1 MSKYI
6 LVAHKNL
13 KEEDSKKMGKGE
25 GEGKGSGGDDW
36 QNSTFGC
43 LGSPGNCKYSG
54 TLQVNILSTTLNFS
68 GLCGLC
74 CHPCQF
80 GSVASKLDE
89 SYLLWFIIGCCA
101 PCIPAFMLRG
111 KVRDRYKFKTQN

>member
-6 LVAHKNL
+6 LVTDKNL
-13 KEEDSKKMGKGE
+13 KKEDSKKWEKAKEKVKDPEEMTGKTVHLVAWE
-25 GEGKGSGGDDW
+25 AQETVSIPEYA
-36 QNSTFGC
+36 T
-43 LGSPGNCKYSG
+43 
-54 TLQVNILSTTLNFS
+54 VNILSTKSTFS

-111 KVRDRYKFKTQN
+111 KVRDR